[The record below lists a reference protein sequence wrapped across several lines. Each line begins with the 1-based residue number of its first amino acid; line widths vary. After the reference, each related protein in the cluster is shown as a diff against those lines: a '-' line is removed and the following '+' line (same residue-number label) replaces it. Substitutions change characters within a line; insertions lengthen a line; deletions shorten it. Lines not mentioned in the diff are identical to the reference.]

1 MDLML
6 YKERQMVGHRS
17 SPKTLENKRRKDV
30 YNNKNTAAVCCDQES
45 SHSSSWRKFVDN
57 NAEQGALQ
65 SAPKT
70 KTKCFKD
77 RKYATF

>member
-17 SPKTLENKRRKDV
+17 SSKTLGKMFIT
-30 YNNKNTAAVCCDQES
+30 KNTAVCCDQES

-57 NAEQGALQ
+57 NAEQSALQ

-77 RKYATF
+77 RKDATF